1 MALWDKENTLCCLQL
16 KALVPMTGSRTL
28 PIYCNIEIVNIS
40 IMLECLSMCFFS
52 SIFFPNLIRF
62 TNKITMLG
70 VHYCGGGLWINIFIF
85 RKGTL
90 ANQLNIDDGSKYKS
104 YGIPREDRRR
114 STFQPIPSV
123 GDFLWCIV
131 IIEGSGPG
139 RGQGDL
145 NLLEGE
151 EQKTEAVTVNSK
163 RKSGYPSMHRHKRVR
178 KEVEEDKGSD
188 SRSVLNLSMRSCW
201 YSMTEGWRRQRN
213 LQRLGQSNGGLD
225 AAIVD
230 WKMKH

>member
-1 MALWDKENTLCCLQL
+1 MWKNHQEKNLQNLFFVQRFETCVIGRGGSFEERSGIDYKQRTLAPWDKENTLCCLQL

-145 NLLEGE
+145 NPVRRWRAENWGSNCEQQE
-151 EQKTEAVTVNSK
+151 E
-163 RKSGYPSMHRHKRVR
+163 VR
-178 KEVEEDKGSD
+178 IS
-188 SRSVLNLSMRSCW
+188 
-201 YSMTEGWRRQRN
+201 
-213 LQRLGQSNGGLD
+213 
-225 AAIVD
+225 
-230 WKMKH
+230 